1 MRWTL
6 KTKPEKEKINQL
18 ASELS
23 IEKPLAEILLQRGIS
38 TFDDAKKYFR
48 PSLEDIQDPFL
59 MKDMDKAVNRI
70 EKAITNKESI
80 LIYGDYDVDGTTSVA
95 LVYSFLIDFYKNI
108 EFYIDRK
115 STRLNSSHITISY
128 AVFCLKKKKIKS
140 KIIKPAER

>member
-48 PSLEDIQDPFL
+48 PSLEDIHDPFL
-59 MKDMDKAVNRI
+59 MKDMDVAVNRI
-70 EKAITNKESI
+70 ETAIANQESI

-128 AVFCLKKKKIKS
+128 AVFCLKKKNL
-140 KIIKPAER
+140 